1 MVYVSSILTTQL
13 TIKFKNMSNQLIAYK
28 IYETEKNDWGN
39 HPLFKDLNRND
50 KLIVGRIINN
60 LIRQDY
66 Y

>member
-1 MVYVSSILTTQL
+1 
-13 TIKFKNMSNQLIAYK
+13 MSNQLIAYK

-39 HPLFKDLNRND
+39 HPLFKDLNRSD